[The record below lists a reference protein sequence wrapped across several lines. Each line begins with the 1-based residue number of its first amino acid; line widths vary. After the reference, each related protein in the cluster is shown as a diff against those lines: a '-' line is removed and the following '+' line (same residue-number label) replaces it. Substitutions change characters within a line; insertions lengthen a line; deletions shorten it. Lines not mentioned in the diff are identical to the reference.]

1 MQLKKP
7 IRIRG
12 KLRHAIGRATLA
24 MKNNL
29 RQTPLIITPFTDIR
43 SFKFYHAFDMHACF
57 VINNT
62 GSKPA
67 SIDHK
72 IGIDLLKL
80 VMLIGKR
87 HLPAIHMTF

>member
-1 MQLKKP
+1 
-7 IRIRG
+7 
-12 KLRHAIGRATLA
+12 
-24 MKNNL
+24 
-29 RQTPLIITPFTDIR
+29 
-43 SFKFYHAFDMHACF
+43 MHACF